1 MSEQDTTREAGD
13 VDGGPAAAIPA
24 SVGEV
29 AALAAHELGNAMMV
43 LSFTAD
49 ALRTKR
55 HGRDDLRDVEEMESV
70 IAQASAV
77 VGLLGRLFAAPT
89 PPIRLD
95 LGQVIADAMPLLQRL
110 GRRPIEIARLDA
122 PASVVASRS
131 HLERALFEIVLAA
144 TRLDW
149 LVRSARL
156 VVEHDANDQL
166 LVALEADSTERA
178 ADAPTRPA
186 ERTPRDGAWTLRE
199 LPSGAIRLE
208 LIVR

>member
-1 MSEQDTTREAGD
+1 MSEVDTTREAGD
-13 VDGGPAAAIPA
+13 VDGGPAAALPA
-24 SVGEV
+24 SLGEV

-55 HGRDDLRDVEEMESV
+55 HRRDELRDVEEMESV
-70 IAQASAV
+70 IAQASTV

-110 GRRPIEIARLDA
+110 GRRPIEISRLDA

-131 HLERALFEIVLAA
+131 HVERALFEIVLAA

-156 VVEHDANDQL
+156 VVEHDPDDQL
-166 LVALEADSTERA
+166 LVALEADA
-178 ADAPTRPA
+178 ADRADDDATHSAARA
-186 ERTPRDGAWTLRE
+186 PRDGAWTLRE

-208 LIVR
+208 LVVR